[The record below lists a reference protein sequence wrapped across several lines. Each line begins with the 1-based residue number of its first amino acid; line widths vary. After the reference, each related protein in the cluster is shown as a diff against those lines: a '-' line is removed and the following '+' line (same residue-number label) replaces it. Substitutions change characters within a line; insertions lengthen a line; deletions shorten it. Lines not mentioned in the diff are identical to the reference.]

1 MAKRTESSPA
11 KSAERW
17 SNHEHVTPAIQS
29 EAQKLVDRAGTPELA
44 KHAVDEAVQTA
55 ASAGLGSA
63 HDQFA
68 RQWGFPSYLA
78 MFEASDPIVSAGGKQ
93 WCVTAL
99 AEDRWILWN
108 DDDLVAAGP
117 YPTRE
122 AAERE
127 ALASERDAA
136 ESDTAV

>member
-1 MAKRTESSPA
+1 MAKRTESSSA

-17 SNHEHVTPAIQS
+17 PSHEHITPAIQN

-44 KHAVDEAVQTA
+44 KHAVDEAVQSA
-55 ASAGLGSA
+55 AAAGLGSA

-78 MFEASDPIVSAGGKQ
+78 MFEASDPILSAGGKQ

-127 ALASERDAA
+127 ALASERDVAD
-136 ESDTAV
+136 SDTAV

>member
-1 MAKRTESSPA
+1 MAKRTESSSA
-11 KSAERW
+11 KNAERW

-55 ASAGLGSA
+55 ASAELGSA

>member
-1 MAKRTESSPA
+1 MAKR
-11 KSAERW
+11 
-17 SNHEHVTPAIQS
+17 I
-29 EAQKLVDRAGTPELA
+29 D
-44 KHAVDEAVQTA
+44 
-55 ASAGLGSA
+55 LGSA

-68 RQWGFPSYLA
+68 RRWGFPSYLA
-78 MFEASDPIVSAGGKQ
+78 MFEGSDPILSAGGKQ
-93 WCVTAL
+93 WCATAL

-127 ALASERDAA
+127 ALASERDVAD
-136 ESDTAV
+136 SDTAV